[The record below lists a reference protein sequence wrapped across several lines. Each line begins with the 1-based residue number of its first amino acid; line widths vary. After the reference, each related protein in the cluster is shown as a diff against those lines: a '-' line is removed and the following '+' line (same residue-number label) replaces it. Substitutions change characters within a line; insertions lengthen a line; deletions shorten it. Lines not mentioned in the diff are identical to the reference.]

1 MALEGDAECPKCPST
16 MDHSGMSHHGDSG
29 EKPHHGNSQDSA
41 DSDVPCATSGF
52 DCMLVDE
59 FGHDNRSGELK
70 LKDVPNHTSLG
81 IIQTNIALPN
91 VPQMALR
98 NFERYAFA
106 APRAAPP
113 LNVLYCVYLK

>member
-1 MALEGDAECPKCPST
+1 
-16 MDHSGMSHHGDSG
+16 
-29 EKPHHGNSQDSA
+29 
-41 DSDVPCATSGF
+41 
-52 DCMLVDE
+52 MLVDE

-98 NFERYAFA
+98 KFERYTCA